1 MRREWPWMPISTA
14 IPRPSSSSREVPAS
28 VAMVL
33 RREDCASI
41 RIAVLDPATDSV
53 LVQSEEIPVRLGV

>member
-1 MRREWPWMPISTA
+1 MALDARFDRDTKTVLINPGRA
-14 IPRPSSSSREVPAS
+14 AS
-28 VAMVL
+28 VAMLL

-41 RIAVLDPATDSV
+41 RIVVLDPATDSV